1 MARNS
6 GSGTS
11 SPDPLASSFNE
22 IATSTHPTKP
32 IRATLTTPKKAL
44 AKVNGNIR
52 LQDFYLTTPP
62 AGLLRN
68 SSPTK
73 SIAQTE
79 NLLSP
84 WRIHVTVEAEKQE
97 EKNSNR
103 SPAKS
108 PTKKVTGRTRTTTVP
123 LKGADDS
130 SPVQVKRSRGRPRKS
145 LDMPITRPATP
156 GPKKSMQRRND
167 GEADDN
173 LGDFSRSKATSPKKG
188 RGRPGKSLDTP
199 LHNGDIF
206 TDIAAEL
213 QTTAGSTP
221 AVPLRSA
228 GSPKRMKSKG
238 RKKAVTHRKN
248 AVVSNTSINNDE
260 LLGTGDDAMSAEY
273 ISKVQVSDQPVSLS
287 SKDEANKSETHHDP
301 TNEHQ
306 EFDSIME
313 SEGFSMVSVS
323 SLPSAQQHLVNLPEQ
338 CEPSTGISPDA
349 MYRSRTSNTQTAVL
363 DPPRAVIVEAS
374 GLPASSLASFSRLKD
389 NLNAAIQSRP
399 QPSPSDVDNSSRL
412 YQIIHQRTPSQ
423 SFSSPALPA
432 PLLPVPPT
440 YSPPAEAKPAGDTP
454 KLARVVRAGIA
465 LQGVLNPVSQDTDKE
480 LPKSRQKQSSSGK
493 TSPKDRLDDLFSGF
507 GAGTRR
513 ELRAG
518 LRLGEELAKRQQVV
532 CQAAAMLRISPDD
545 VFEETAEPGRPR
557 SSSPQETSTY
567 TLTVPGV
574 VRPLQYPPL
583 PNPQLPSPEGSETVD
598 NDDGDDG
605 MSWKADTPDK
615 QELAQMI
622 VVPATFSSPLPE
634 DPDLRKIAREAKW
647 QREREAISR
656 QIQEAN
662 SSQVIIIDSSSIK
675 DDNDTTVD
683 DGEDGSENLAPK
695 NGEETIDVWQCE
707 AQQSSQVQNAVNVGS
722 SEVLVTEELVRPRR
736 SKLPSPWRRN
746 NQVVYSDDPTPT
758 EKSVAWQ
765 QDLKHTV
772 TPQESVRRKRVRYEA
787 SDYSV
792 LSEFIGQ
799 PDAESSQILDEDH
812 LMEDMEEDSPS
823 KKVQTSKPL
832 LHTQYHEKNSGIVG
846 TNRTLESK
854 EIKIKQSAIP
864 PTVKYS
870 STYMSVSKNENHV
883 GAEVFQQLQPPL
895 KAWLSRITSFV
906 PRLQDLIPTISS
918 TAKPIIITSSKSEP
932 TFSASIPGPLD
943 RKDSLSVYKPWT
955 VPHYRALQPLYLAAK
970 QDKKLYPYDP
980 QSPSAWLRGRDIFS
994 LGWKKVIE
1002 EWELGLVDTFL
1013 DMLDVYGVNDGELD
1027 KCGDVKELIDE
1038 REVINRIF
1046 SLWVGEVQ
1054 RQETPLGSG
1063 TVGIFDPRHEW
1074 RKPAV
1079 LKAAAEGR

>member
-1 MARNS
+1 MARKS

-22 IATSTHPTKP
+22 TATSTHPTKP
-32 IRATLTTPKKAL
+32 MRTTLTTPKKASVK
-44 AKVNGNIR
+44 ANGNIR

-97 EKNSNR
+97 GKNNSR
-103 SPAKS
+103 SPSMS
-108 PTKKVTGRTRTTTVP
+108 PTKKVTGRTTTTTVP

-145 LDMPITRPATP
+145 LDTRVATP
-156 GPKKSMQRRND
+156 GPKKFMQRRND
-167 GEADDN
+167 ERGGDNPADV
-173 LGDFSRSKATSPKKG
+173 SRPKATSPKKG
-188 RGRPGKSLDTP
+188 RGRPRKSLDTP
-199 LHNGDIF
+199 LHTGDIF
-206 TDIAAEL
+206 TDLAAEFKA
-213 QTTAGSTP
+213 TAGSTP
-221 AVPLRSA
+221 AVPSRSSH
-228 GSPKRMKSKG
+228 SPKRMKSKG
-238 RKKAVTHRKN
+238 RRNAMSPRKN
-248 AVVSNTSINNDE
+248 AIMSDNSINNNQV
-260 LLGTGDDAMSAEY
+260 LGTGDNA
-273 ISKVQVSDQPVSLS
+273 ISSKHISEAQMSDQPVSLS
-287 SKDEANKSETHHDP
+287 SKDEANKNETHHDP

-323 SLPSAQQHLVNLPEQ
+323 SLPSAQQHLVNLSEQ
-338 CEPSTGISPDA
+338 CEPVTDISPNA
-349 MYRSRTSNTQTAVL
+349 MHRSRTTNTQTAVL
-363 DPPRAVIVEAS
+363 APPRAVIVEAL
-374 GLPASSLASFSRLKD
+374 GLPTSSLASFSRLKD

-399 QPSPSDVDNSSRL
+399 HPSPSDVDNSSRL

-432 PLLPVPPT
+432 PPQPAPPSH
-440 YSPPAEAKPAGDTP
+440 SPPAKAKPAGATP

-465 LQGVLNPVSQDTDKE
+465 LQGVLKPVSQDTDKE
-480 LPKSRQKQSSSGK
+480 SPKSRQSQATVGK

-518 LRLGEELAKRQQVV
+518 LRLGEELAKRQQVAS
-532 CQAAAMLRISPDD
+532 QAAAISRNVPDD
-545 VFEETAEPGRPR
+545 VFQDTAEPERPR
-557 SSSPQETSTY
+557 SLSPHDTSNY

-574 VRPLQYPPL
+574 ARPLQYPLL
-583 PNPQLPSPEGSETVD
+583 PNTQLPSPEGSETV
-598 NDDGDDG
+598 NDDDG

-615 QELAQMI
+615 QEPTQINA
-622 VVPATFSSPLPE
+622 VPATFSSPLPG
-634 DPDLRKIAREAKW
+634 DIDLRMLAREAEW

-662 SSQVIIIDSSSIK
+662 SSQVIVIDSSSIS
-675 DDNDTTVD
+675 DDNELMVD
-683 DGEDGSENLAPK
+683 DEEDGTKKLEPK
-695 NGEETIDVWQCE
+695 DGEETVDVWQCE
-707 AQQSSQVQNAVNVGS
+707 AQQSFQNQNAANVES
-722 SEVLVTEELVRPRR
+722 SEVLFSEEVIKPRR

-746 NQVVYSDDPTPT
+746 NQVVYSDDPTPV
-758 EKSVAWQ
+758 ENSVVWQ
-765 QDLKHTV
+765 PDLKHTV
-772 TPQESVRRKRVRYEA
+772 TPQESVRRKRVRYDA
-787 SDYSV
+787 ADYSV

-799 PDAESSQILDEDH
+799 PDDESSQIHDEDRSM
-812 LMEDMEEDSPS
+812 LEMEEDSPS
-823 KKVQTSKPL
+823 KKVQTSKIL
-832 LHTQYHEKNSGIVG
+832 LHAQYHEKRLSIIEKNQ
-846 TNRTLESK
+846 TLQSK
-854 EIKIKQSAIP
+854 EVETKKLSAP
-864 PTVKYS
+864 PTREYNS
-870 STYMSVSKNENHV
+870 PHPADSKKQNHV
-883 GAEVFQQLQPPL
+883 GQEASQHLQPSSHS
-895 KAWLSRITSFV
+895 WLSRITSFV
-906 PRLQDLIPTISS
+906 PRLQGLIPTISS
-918 TAKPIIITSSKSEP
+918 TAKPITVTLSKSEP
-932 TFSASIPGPLD
+932 TVSTSIPGPLD

-955 VPHYRALQPLYLAAK
+955 VPHYCALQPLYLAAK
-970 QDKKLYPYDP
+970 KDKKLYPYDP

-994 LGWKKVIE
+994 LGWKKVVE
-1002 EWELGLVDTFL
+1002 EWELGVVDTFL
-1013 DMLDVYGVNDGELD
+1013 DMLDVYGVNDCEID
-1027 KCGDVKELIDE
+1027 KDGHVKELIDE

-1054 RQETPLGSG
+1054 RQETPVGNG
-1063 TVGIFDPRHEW
+1063 TVGVFDPRHEW